1 MKLAQR
7 DFAARSGR
15 LAREAGVFFLCGPDE
30 AGALAAAQT
39 IAAQLP
45 EPGERIDLSGADLR
59 GDPARLGD
67 EARSPSLFAGARHI
81 LARVSGDDAHDA
93 VKTLLETGAAGAGA
107 ACPVI
112 IHAAGA
118 TDKSRTAK
126 LLETR
131 KDAVV
136 AMFWPP
142 DLRSMT
148 QTVRTLGDAA
158 GVRLTS
164 ELAERIARGTSL
176 DVRLAGSEVDKLALY
191 LDASPHSPRTAT
203 PEALNEIGAT
213 TEDDG
218 FMPLVNA
225 VLSGDTKHL
234 AAEMR
239 RMRDL
244 HLNPVGLCLAF
255 ERRVA
260 QMMQIAGRMGA
271 GGNLAQTLEA
281 EQKARRIFWRDRTDL
296 EAQLRRW
303 QGDDL
308 LRLVER
314 VALLHRA
321 LMRDNRG
328 AEMRL
333 AQELTAIAREAARR

>member
-7 DFAARSGR
+7 DFAARSAK
-15 LAREAGVFFLCGPDE
+15 LAREATLFFLCGPDE
-30 AGALAAAQT
+30 AGALAAAQEF
-39 IAAQLP
+39 AAKLP
-45 EPGERIDLSGADLR
+45 DPGERIDLSGADLR
-59 GDPARLGD
+59 ADPARLGD
-67 EARSPSLFAGARHI
+67 EARSNSLFGGARHI
-81 LARVSGDDAHDA
+81 LARVNGDDACEA
-93 VKTLLETGAAGAGA
+93 IKTLLDTGEAGAGA

-126 LLETR
+126 LLEAR
-131 KDAVV
+131 RDAVV

-176 DVRLAGSEVDKLALY
+176 DVRLAQSEVDKLALY

-203 PEALNEIGAT
+203 AEALAEVGASIE
-213 TEDDG
+213 EDS

-225 VLSGDTKHL
+225 VLGGDAKRL
-234 AAEMR
+234 GGEMR
-239 RMRDL
+239 RMREL
-244 HLNPVGLCLAF
+244 QLNPVGLCLAF

-260 QMMQIAGRMGA
+260 QMAQIAARMGPR
-271 GGNLAQTLEA
+271 GDLAQTLEA
-281 EQKARRIFWRDRTDL
+281 EQKARRVFWRDRADL
-296 EAQLRRW
+296 EAQMRRW
-303 QGDDL
+303 RGDDL
-308 LRLVER
+308 HRLVQR
-314 VALLHRA
+314 VALLHRR
-321 LMRDNRG
+321 LLEDNR
-328 AEMRL
+328 AAATLL
-333 AQELTAIAREAARR
+333 AQELTMIARAAARR

>member
-7 DFAARSGR
+7 DFTARSAR
-15 LAREAGVFFLCGPDE
+15 LAREANLFFLCGPDE

-39 IAAQLP
+39 LTGQLP
-45 EPGERIDLSGADLR
+45 EPGERIDLSGADLKA
-59 GDPARLGD
+59 DPARLGD
-67 EARSPSLFAGARHI
+67 EARSQSLFGGTRHI
-81 LARVSGDDAHDA
+81 FARVNGDDACEA
-93 VKTLLETGAAGAGA
+93 VKILLETGEAGAGA

-112 IHAAGA
+112 IQAASA
-118 TDKSRTAK
+118 TDKARTAK
-126 LLETR
+126 LLEPR
-131 KDAVV
+131 PDAVV

-203 PEALNEIGAT
+203 AETLNEIGAAV
-213 TEDDG
+213 EEEG
-218 FMPLVNA
+218 FTPLVNA
-225 VLSGDTKHL
+225 VLSGDTKRL
-234 AAEMR
+234 GAEMQ

-244 HLNPVGLCLAF
+244 QLNPVGLCLAF

-260 QMMQIAGRMGA
+260 QMAQIAARMGPR
-271 GGNLAQTLEA
+271 GNVAQTLEA
-281 EQKARRIFWRDRTDL
+281 EQKARRIFWRDRADL
-296 EAQLRRW
+296 EVQLKRW
-303 QGDDL
+303 QGADL
-308 LRLVER
+308 HRLVER
-314 VALLHRA
+314 IALLHRA
-321 LMRDNRG
+321 LMRDSRA
-328 AEMRL
+328 AEVRL
-333 AQELTAIAREAARR
+333 AQELTAIARVAARR